1 MLLAKCLLP
10 EMDSFKLD
18 YLQNKLKL
26 NGRNT
31 HRSKDDVLLT
41 KELMLFLKK
50 MKSSQTRYLHNFIL

>member
-1 MLLAKCLLP
+1 
-10 EMDSFKLD
+10 MDSFKLD